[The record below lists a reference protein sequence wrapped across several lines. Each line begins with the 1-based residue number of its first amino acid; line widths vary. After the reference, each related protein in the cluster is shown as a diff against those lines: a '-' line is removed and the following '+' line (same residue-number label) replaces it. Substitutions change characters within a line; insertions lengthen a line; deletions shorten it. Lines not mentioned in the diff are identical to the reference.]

1 MKKLLSMLL
10 IGAMTIT
17 LVFSLSACSGGKT
30 MDLNKYFGFKFNGL
44 NTIGKAEVEFDRD
57 TFNADFEE
65 AYKGQIAKWDKEGLQ
80 GELKKEA
87 VSSCFDWELDKE
99 DNLSNGDKV
108 VLTISIDEASC
119 EELGVKFKTSP
130 IDVEVIG
137 LKDGKQVDAF
147 EGINVQFS
155 GISPS
160 AKATLNK
167 TTNND
172 NGFAITYSLD
182 KAENLKIGDKVI
194 VSAEFDYNAAVEA
207 ECVVKETEKEFTVEG
222 VPQQIQGADDISGN
236 KLDNVR
242 KEADAMAKEYYEGRK
257 IKDSFMNKAYVSMYN
272 SYFNDFGKAKSVSNQ
287 KAEKT
292 YLYTDPNDGS
302 NILIFR
308 YTFDVNDINGE
319 NFKNAFSF
327 IYVNAPY
334 IDTDGTV
341 KYSDMGYSAY
351 AFTSEAEYE
360 EYLQKITTGNK
371 EFNLTKTEIK

>member
-1 MKKLLSMLL
+1 
-10 IGAMTIT
+10 
-17 LVFSLSACSGGKT
+17 
-30 MDLNKYFGFKFNGL
+30 MDLNKYFGVKFNGL

-172 NGFAITYSLD
+172 NGFAVTYSLV
-182 KAENLKIGDKVI
+182 KCRKFEN
-194 VSAEFDYNAAVEA
+194 
-207 ECVVKETEKEFTVEG
+207 
-222 VPQQIQGADDISGN
+222 
-236 KLDNVR
+236 R
-242 KEADAMAKEYYEGRK
+242 
-257 IKDSFMNKAYVSMYN
+257 
-272 SYFNDFGKAKSVSNQ
+272 
-287 KAEKT
+287 
-292 YLYTDPNDGS
+292 
-302 NILIFR
+302 
-308 YTFDVNDINGE
+308 
-319 NFKNAFSF
+319 
-327 IYVNAPY
+327 
-334 IDTDGTV
+334 
-341 KYSDMGYSAY
+341 
-351 AFTSEAEYE
+351 
-360 EYLQKITTGNK
+360 
-371 EFNLTKTEIK
+371 